1 MIGLYA
7 RVSSQEQVQNGHS
20 IVEQQERLKAYCV
33 ARDWKSYKVYVDG
46 GFSGASTDRP
56 ALQDLIRDVEK
67 GKIDKVL
74 VYKLDRLSRSQ
85 KDTLHLIED
94 VFLKHGCDFISMTE
108 NFDTSTP
115 LGRAMIGTLSVFA
128 QLEREQIKERM
139 MMGKDARTKEGK
151 WHGGRYTPLGYGYEN
166 GELVPLDYYA
176 DQVRELFELYA
187 SGTYA
192 TAIIKL
198 FNSKGYLTQQGKEWT
213 CDQIRRTLRH
223 KVYIGYIYDG
233 HGKWYKGTHEPIV
246 SEETFEKANE
256 KFRQRRDNRVEKG
269 IVSTPKQTTYLGGFL
284 RCAHCGALYGKNLSN
299 HGKYRYSYYSCYS
312 RLKKNPLMVKDPHC
326 MNKHWKMADLEGVI
340 FAEIEKLT
348 LEDVRKIREKRTEKE
363 KIDTTLPIKKRI
375 KDIDGQISRF
385 LDLYGK
391 GTIDFE
397 LLDERIRQLEAEK
410 TKLSAQIPAR
420 SASNSPEESE
430 VINLIKSFPEA
441 VRKGSLDE
449 IRGLLSVLIDK
460 IELDGEDVRIFW
472 RF

>member
-1 MIGLYA
+1 
-7 RVSSQEQVQNGHS
+7 
-20 IVEQQERLKAYCV
+20 
-33 ARDWKSYKVYVDG
+33 
-46 GFSGASTDRP
+46 
-56 ALQDLIRDVEK
+56 
-67 GKIDKVL
+67 
-74 VYKLDRLSRSQ
+74 
-85 KDTLHLIED
+85 
-94 VFLKHGCDFISMTE
+94 
-108 NFDTSTP
+108 
-115 LGRAMIGTLSVFA
+115 
-128 QLEREQIKERM
+128 
-139 MMGKDARTKEGK
+139 
-151 WHGGRYTPLGYGYEN
+151 
-166 GELVPLDYYA
+166 
-176 DQVRELFELYA
+176 VRELFELYA
-187 SGTYA
+187 SGMYA

-233 HGKWYKGTHEPIV
+233 HRKWYKGTHEPIV

-312 RLKKNPLMVKDPHC
+312 RLKKNPLMVKDPNC
-326 MNKHWKMADLEGVI
+326 MNKHWKMTDLESVI

-363 KIDTTLPIKKRI
+363 KIDTTLPINKRI